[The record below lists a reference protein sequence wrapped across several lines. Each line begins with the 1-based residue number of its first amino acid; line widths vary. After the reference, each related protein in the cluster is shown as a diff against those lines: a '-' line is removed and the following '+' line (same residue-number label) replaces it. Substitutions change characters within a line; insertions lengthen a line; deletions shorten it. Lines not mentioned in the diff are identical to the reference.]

1 MFESNV
7 GDGWL
12 QRIQMDSGMVDLR
25 IVSSW
30 AESVIFDESSS
41 FKVGDLVVEV
51 EDGSLILCRG
61 IRNNLIR
68 RKASQRK
75 AKVVVQVQP

>member
-1 MFESNV
+1 
-7 GDGWL
+7 
-12 QRIQMDSGMVDLR
+12 MVDLR

-30 AESVIFDESSS
+30 AKSVNFDESTSN
-41 FKVGDLVVEV
+41 KVGDLIVEVEV

-61 IRNNLIR
+61 FRNNLFR

-75 AKVVVQVQP
+75 AKVVVQVQPNV

>member
-1 MFESNV
+1 
-7 GDGWL
+7 
-12 QRIQMDSGMVDLR
+12 MVDLR

-30 AESVIFDESSS
+30 AESVIFDESTS

-61 IRNNLIR
+61 IRNNWSDVMLASGR
-68 RKASQRK
+68 RR
-75 AKVVVQVQP
+75 

>member
-1 MFESNV
+1 
-7 GDGWL
+7 
-12 QRIQMDSGMVDLR
+12 MVDLR

-30 AESVIFDESSS
+30 AESVNFDESSS

-61 IRNNLIR
+61 FRNNLFR

-75 AKVVVQVQP
+75 AKVVVQVQPNV